1 MTRHAWTAIVM
12 VLVGALGLPAG
23 AAAQGDVTATLSV
36 LAAPV
41 ERVGAG
47 VVGAEP
53 GATGMNL
60 AEGDRVR
67 TGAGGLALITFL
79 NGTTVTVLPGSEV
92 TVKQAST
99 GRGTGGLRI
108 LLHAGRV
115 WARVVQVAGN
125 RSNLAIESNEY
136 TATAHDGLIGA
147 EQGAEGFV
155 CWTRRGD
162 LLITNRSGQS
172 EGVVA
177 AGQRAWARFSLP
189 MWTGAFV
196 PSASVLEVTTSGPV
210 VPLVRMS
217 DGRGV
222 AGFLAENEEVN
233 QVFGS
238 LTEARRGRRWLVEVP
253 GGTEGAYTLVLTGI
267 GTGPFTVNVSA
278 RYAGFTASRRQLTG
292 EVGPGERLVS
302 RITLGVKGPD
312 PQTARVVEMRVD
324 DPHVGDGAEPA
335 ALVSGGSPGLD

>member
-12 VLVGALGLPAG
+12 VLVSALGLPAG

-79 NGTTVTVLPGSEV
+79 NGTTVTVLPDSEV

-125 RSNLAIESNEY
+125 RRISPSSPTSTPQRPT
-136 TATAHDGLIGA
+136 TASSAPSRA
-147 EQGAEGFV
+147 
-155 CWTRRGD
+155 RRASSAG
-162 LLITNRSGQS
+162 R
-172 EGVVA
+172 A
-177 AGQRAWARFSLP
+177 AG
-189 MWTGAFV
+189 
-196 PSASVLEVTTSGPV
+196 TS
-210 VPLVRMS
+210 
-217 DGRGV
+217 
-222 AGFLAENEEVN
+222 
-233 QVFGS
+233 
-238 LTEARRGRRWLVEVP
+238 
-253 GGTEGAYTLVLTGI
+253 
-267 GTGPFTVNVSA
+267 
-278 RYAGFTASRRQLTG
+278 
-292 EVGPGERLVS
+292 
-302 RITLGVKGPD
+302 
-312 PQTARVVEMRVD
+312 
-324 DPHVGDGAEPA
+324 
-335 ALVSGGSPGLD
+335 